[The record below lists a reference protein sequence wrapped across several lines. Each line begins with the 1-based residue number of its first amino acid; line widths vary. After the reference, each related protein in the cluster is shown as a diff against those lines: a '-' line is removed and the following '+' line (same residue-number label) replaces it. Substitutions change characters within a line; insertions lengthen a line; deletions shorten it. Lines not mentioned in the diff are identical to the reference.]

1 MVCQLYR
8 ERLTVLRYFHRDGLF
23 QQVVAIFGFQFPQL
37 IAAIADTI
45 KQQLS
50 GLCDPAGHLVAVH
63 IKQADTTPD
72 KGSPV
77 SASFLRIRMLPKT
90 G

>member
-37 IAAIADTI
+37 IAAIADTL

-63 IKQADTTPD
+63 IKQADHYARQGFAGVRVLFENTD
-72 KGSPV
+72 V
-77 SASFLRIRMLPKT
+77 A
-90 G
+90 